1 MGYLR
6 NVLVALDK
14 LVNAALNGQPDETL
28 SSRAWR
34 TEAKAQPYWSW
45 TRRVIDALFYFQPN
59 HCAQSYANEKLRALM
74 TPEQRERP

>member
-6 NVLVALDK
+6 NTLIALDQ
-14 LVNAALNGQPDETL
+14 LVNVLLNGQPDETL

-45 TRRVIDALFYFQPN
+45 TRRAIDALFFFQPN
-59 HCAQSYANEKLRALM
+59 HCEHSYNNEKRRALL
-74 TPEQRERP
+74 TPEQRELA

>member
-6 NVLVALDK
+6 NVLVALDQ

-34 TEAKAQPYWSW
+34 TEQKSQPYWSW
-45 TRRVIDALFYFQPN
+45 TRRVIDALFFFQPN
-59 HCAQSYANEKLRALM
+59 HCQLSYNNEKSRALL
-74 TPEQRERP
+74 TPEQRENQ